1 MNHSLCLIINI
12 KINHIIDDI
21 LDKNSKINI
30 IDMFNFI
37 KNRNYIKIIDS
48 LYNEKIK
55 LHKKIEK
62 DYKKQEKQKLEVANK
77 ELKEIY
83 TNFVNEQLNNNIG
96 LHEILKLWDERRIN
110 LCI

>member
-21 LDKNSKINI
+21 LDKNIKINI
-30 IDMFNFI
+30 MDMFNFI

-110 LCI
+110 LGI